1 MVAISSNTMN
11 NKGNTTTKM
20 IMAFIC
26 GIAVSQLFF
35 SMSLQDNSH
44 CDEKLLLDGNVM
56 VTSKILEQT
65 ESLTRT
71 LADVSEKTVGATSL
85 RIPEPSPT
93 DAPTVSPT
101 KSPTASPIEPE
112 ETEPDNV
119 ETTTTTTETNGE
131 ESSKQELGSLTY
143 PAFPYHRGV
152 YPPFFNQRP
161 KDFDN
166 RTFWNTEDKCRFS
179 SAWLRA
185 AAASPTQEGG
195 VCRHDNKECPIFVH
209 TELLLRRNTTMVDY
223 RKEQLPVL
231 SFLATQH
238 ESVIM
243 NILVN
248 EKDYTNPP
256 AWVTALLEHP
266 TYKHRIQLQY
276 WTVDTMDADGLPDNF
291 LPAFKHAFENLAV
304 PASASDVRRYA
315 VLYDKG
321 GLWFDTDH
329 VYLSDVRPL
338 MGYDYVVVAD
348 RNKLNNCAIG
358 THKRHSE
365 MMKRILHQVV
375 KTYENKNDGK
385 YYRFGPYLFE
395 DMRKDTKRPMP
406 FGVLSACLFDAW
418 GGHAKN
424 QPWWW
429 DFTTKKASKRHM
441 QFLQDRT
448 GPFAYHWHGLW
459 PDKVIPTSSASVL
472 HKNYVLELGLDPEIF
487 KADMT
492 EVDWTEFKNFE
503 PYSGATIPLPESY
516 F

>member
-1 MVAISSNTMN
+1 MVAINSNTMN

-26 GIAVSQLFF
+26 GIAVSQFFF
-35 SMSLQDNSH
+35 SMSLHGDNSH
-44 CDEKLLLDGNVM
+44 CDEHMLLDGHVM
-56 VTSKILEQT
+56 VNSKIPEQA

-71 LADVSEKTVGATSL
+71 LADAASETTGGAL
-85 RIPEPSPT
+85 RIPQPSPT
-93 DAPTVSPT
+93 DPPTR
-101 KSPTASPIEPE
+101 SPTASPIEPKI
-112 ETEPDNV
+112 EPAANIV
-119 ETTTTTTETNGE
+119 QTAATTQTNGPE
-131 ESSKQELGSLTY
+131 IGSLTY

-152 YPPFFNQRP
+152 YPLFFNQRP
-161 KDFDN
+161 SDFDN
-166 RTFWNTEDKCRFS
+166 RTYWNTEDKCRYS

-185 AAASPTQEGG
+185 AASSPTQEGG
-195 VCRHDNKECPIFVH
+195 VCRHDNKECPILVH
-209 TELLLRRNTTMVDY
+209 TELLLKRNTSMVDY

-238 ESVIM
+238 ESVKM

-248 EKDYTNPP
+248 EQDHKNPP

-266 TYKHRIQLQY
+266 VYKHRIQLQY
-276 WTVDTMDADGLPDNF
+276 WTVDTMDSEGLPDNF

-358 THKRHSE
+358 THQRHSE

-395 DMRKDTKRPMP
+395 DMRKDKSKAMP
-406 FGVLSACLFDAW
+406 FGVLNACLFDAW

-429 DFTTKKASKRHM
+429 DFSQKKASKRHM

-459 PDKVIPTSSASVL
+459 PDKVIPTSSASIL
-472 HKNYVLELGLDPEIF
+472 HKNYVVQLGLDPEIF
-487 KADMT
+487 KADMS
-492 EVDWTEFKNFE
+492 EVDWTPFKDYN
-503 PYSGATIPLPESY
+503 PYSGETIPLPESY